1 MEMRKGKE
9 GRNGSGGQRETAAV
23 NERRTGKRADESSE
37 EPQHIYY
44 ADAST
49 TDTNHIV
56 LSRRSKPCEDPTL
69 GSISA
74 VTHSP
79 SRAHTDLA
87 RHTGMNEVCVCVV
100 FVVGL

>member
-9 GRNGSGGQRETAAV
+9 GRNGSGRQRETAAV

-44 ADAST
+44 ADASS
-49 TDTNHIV
+49 TDTNHTV

-79 SRAHTDLA
+79 TDLA